1 MIEPYEVILRLIIGA
16 IIGAVIG
23 YERQQ
28 HGRPAG
34 IRTHL
39 LVCSASVIIM
49 IISTEYFHLSAIDP
63 SYIRVDPAR
72 IAAGAITGVGF
83 LGAGVI
89 IKSGPS
95 VIGLTTA
102 ACLWMVSAIGLAI
115 GAGLYLLS
123 ISGFILT
130 YLSLFLVRK
139 FEKNSP
145 ALHYKLLSITT
156 KIMGR
161 NQQLLDSIKNTG
173 CVITNIDYEMDKT
186 RDILSYFITIS
197 FKEDH
202 IQEKILKLLYENPI
216 VDTMTFHK

>member
-1 MIEPYEVILRLIIGA
+1 MIEPYEIILRLVIGA

-39 LVCSASVIIM
+39 LVCTASVIIM
-49 IISTEYFHLSAIDP
+49 IISTEYYHLSSIDP
-63 SYIRVDPAR
+63 SYVRVDPAR

-95 VIGLTTA
+95 VLGLTTA
-102 ACLWMVSAIGLAI
+102 ACLWMISAIGLAI
-115 GAGLYLLS
+115 GGGLYTLS

-130 YLSLFLVRK
+130 YFSLFLVRK

-145 ALHYKLLSITT
+145 ALHYKILSIST
-156 KIMGR
+156 KIR
-161 NQQLLDSIKNTG
+161 EQNQQLLDSIKETG
-173 CVITNIDYEMDKT
+173 CVITNIDYELNKEQN
-186 RDILSYFITIS
+186 RLSYNITIS
-197 FKEDH
+197 FKQDN
-202 IQEKILKLLYENPI
+202 IQEKIIKVLNEDPT
-216 VDTMTFHK
+216 VMSMAFHR